1 MRKLLYVAILMGL
14 LLTFPVFGQEN
25 PNLFVKSVSI
35 LKILSHPLGYKIYYQ
50 KTNTDFDFF
59 YVPVNWFRGAANKGT
74 IIWGKSPDYPYFSI
88 FWKDAEFYYLK
99 LFLKENMADDTW
111 GALEADISDV
121 KDKFDIETL
130 KLEF

>member
-14 LLTFPVFGQEN
+14 LLTSSVFGQESSDF
-25 PNLFVKSVSI
+25 FVKSVSI

-50 KTNTDFDFF
+50 KVNADFVFF
-59 YVPVNWFRGAANKGT
+59 YVPVNWFRGAANKGA
-74 IIWGKSPDYPYFSI
+74 IIWGNEPDYPYFSI
-88 FWKDAEFYYLK
+88 FWSNAEFYRLK
-99 LFLKENMADDTW
+99 LFLKDNMADDSW
-111 GALEADISDV
+111 GTLKADISEV